1 MSAQP
6 LSVVCER
13 VRMQVSLELD
23 GELSMLE
30 KKMLDSHLTRCPSC
44 RAYADEIVSFTGE
57 LRSAP
62 LEPFDGNVVVRRPSR
77 VGSLR
82 TQVALASAAAV
93 AIAVVAAALQL
104 EPSTSAQSSA
114 STKLPSVFPT
124 LMDGQRE
131 SEQVVADARA
141 FKRHHGDVLAI

>member
-1 MSAQP
+1 MSAVP
-6 LSVVCER
+6 LPVVCER

-30 KKMLDSHLTRCPSC
+30 KRMLDAHLARCADC
-44 RAYADEIVSFTGE
+44 RAYADEVVSFTTE

-62 LEPFDGNVVVRRPSR
+62 FERFDGNIVVRRPSR

-82 TQVALASAAAV
+82 AQVTLASAAAV

-104 EPSTSAQSSA
+104 EPSTSARSSA
-114 STKLPSVFPT
+114 SARLSQFPT
-124 LMDGQRE
+124 LADGQRE
-131 SEQVVADARA
+131 MKQVVADGRA
-141 FKRHHGDVLAI
+141 FRRHRGDVFIT

>member
-13 VRMQVSLELD
+13 VRMQISLELD

-30 KKMLDSHLTRCPSC
+30 KRMLDAHLVRCEGC
-44 RAYADEIVSFTGE
+44 RAYADEVVCFTGE

-82 TQVALASAAAV
+82 AQVALASAAAV
-93 AIAVVAAALQL
+93 AVAVVAALQL
-104 EPSTSAQSSA
+104 EPSTSARSSA
-114 STKLPSVFPT
+114 STKLPSQFPT

-141 FKRHHGDVLAI
+141 FKRHHGSVFAI